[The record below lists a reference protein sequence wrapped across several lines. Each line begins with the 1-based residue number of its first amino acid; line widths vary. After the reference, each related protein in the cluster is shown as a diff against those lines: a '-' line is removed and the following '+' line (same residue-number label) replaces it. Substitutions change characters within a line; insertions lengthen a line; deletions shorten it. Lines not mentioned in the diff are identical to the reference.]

1 MSSCLSKWGFL
12 ILLSGWLGQPSGALA
27 SPAEVPPSFI
37 FPDALHVV
45 QLSFSDIPPD
55 GPSRKK
61 LWEEAALDPQSLP
74 ETWRTLAI
82 GSYADSDFPRVLQ
95 ALDQY
100 EQRTEE
106 MPDDLVWLR
115 ALAWE
120 GLSQWDE
127 AIAAWRQAQQQKPDD
142 PLSGIRISY
151 CLMMANRG
159 PDAFETLRQW
169 ALRFPHDTTIHHML
183 GMMYWMQGNAR
194 DAWRALARVAAT
206 DHPPKESLLFLSW
219 ITLQQGDVE
228 EAIGWM
234 RRALSGAA
242 PSWQAATLFD
252 PAFAGLRTSPL
263 FADVRAE
270 FDLTED
276 LISARPVEA
285 SIVQAG
291 GTVRTEMV
299 ENKSYPL
306 PESLQ
311 VHVRLQDMGTEET
324 NADGRVLEDET
335 NGTLRLGPSA
345 RPSAISL
352 WENND

>member
-1 MSSCLSKWGFL
+1 MSSRLYKWGFF
-12 ILLSGWLGQPSGALA
+12 ILLAGWLGPIAEAAAPPSDV
-27 SPAEVPPSFI
+27 SHSFI
-37 FPDALHVV
+37 FPDALQVV
-45 QLSFSDIPPD
+45 RLSFSDIPPD

-61 LWEEAALDPQSLP
+61 LWEEAELDPDSLP
-74 ETWRTLAI
+74 ETWRKLAI

-95 ALDQY
+95 SLDQY

-115 ALAWE
+115 ALALE
-120 GLSQWDE
+120 GQGQWDE
-127 AIAAWRQAQQQKPDD
+127 AIAAWEQAQQQKPDD
-142 PLSGIRISY
+142 PLSGIRISF
-151 CLMMANRG
+151 CLMMAERG
-159 PDAFETLRQW
+159 PDAFQTLRQW

-206 DHPPKESLLFLSW
+206 EHPPKESLLFLSW

-242 PSWQAATLFD
+242 PPWQAETLFD
-252 PAFAGLRTSPL
+252 PAFAELRTSPL
-263 FADVRAE
+263 FEELRAE
-270 FDLTED
+270 LDLTED
-276 LISARPVEA
+276 MIPARPVEA
-285 SIVQAG
+285 SIAQAG
-291 GTVRTEMV
+291 GTVRTEIV
-299 ENKSYPL
+299 EKKQYQL

-311 VHVRLQDMGTEET
+311 VHVRLQDVEKEEAD
-324 NADGRVLEDET
+324 ADGRVLEDDT
-335 NGTLRLGPSA
+335 NGILRLRPSA